1 MFFPVFILVQCAEI
15 CQASQ
20 AICHILRLPRWL
32 SSKESSR
39 PCRRQRRR
47 EFSPWVRKITYRRKW
62 PSTLDFA
69 QKSARKIF
77 LPTKSHGQRG
87 LVGYNPW
94 GHKELDTTQW
104 LSMQTHLI
112 SNFGLFSKSSKN
124 KTFLSVLTSIIFC
137 NDRNVLYIALFN
149 PVLLA
154 THSCLE
160 RETWLVFE

>member
-1 MFFPVFILVQCAEI
+1 MQKFVRLLKQFVTYWGFPGGSAVKNLPGHAEDTGDSSSVPESGRSPTGGNGHPLWIL
-15 CQASQ
+15 
-20 AICHILRLPRWL
+20 P
-32 SSKESSR
+32 
-39 PCRRQRRR
+39 
-47 EFSPWVRKITYRRKW
+47 
-62 PSTLDFA
+62 

-104 LSMQTHLI
+104 LSMQAHLI

-124 KTFLSVLTSIIFC
+124 KTCLSVLTSIIFC
-137 NDRNVLYIALFN
+137 SNRNVLYIALFN
-149 PVLLA
+149 TVLLA